1 MKALLA
7 RVTFLFVMFAAG
19 VQAQTNQ
26 GSIAGTVFD
35 PSGAVVA
42 GAKITALS
50 TDTGARYEVASSDAG
65 YFVFP
70 HLNVGTYDVTVGAA
84 GFKTA
89 TYKGVVVQ
97 VGTISALDAKLEAG
111 AVTQIITVDADAP
124 RLQTESS
131 EIGTVV
137 NPKELTDLPLPLGSV
152 VQAMRS
158 PEAFVFLTPGAVGPG
173 TANGNGGTFESKI
186 NGGQNYATEVLL
198 DGVSMFRSENGSSF
212 DETAPSVDALSE
224 FKVTTS
230 TMPPEMG
237 RTTGGV
243 ESFTTKARRSKREFL
258 FQQLERPTPVI
269 GSKERLW
276 TDIWWAGVDSQ
287 TIQRQGQDAFLF
299 RLGTVPPDTGSGEN
313 QHRPYNSGAWRGLF
327 RSTWRSSDANRD
339 RQRCP
344 SHNSRAQS
352 LRRDANVCRTDFR
365 SDDHANENNTGPQ

>member
-1 MKALLA
+1 MAAKVFWAPKVQLTGAYKMKAILVRMTL
-7 RVTFLFVMFAAG
+7 LFVVFAAG

-42 GAKITALS
+42 GAKVAAVS
-50 TDTGARYEVASSDAG
+50 PDTGARYEVASSAAG

-70 HLNVGTYDVTVGAA
+70 HLNIGTYDVSVSSA

-97 VGTISALDAKLEAG
+97 VGTISPLDAKLEAG
-111 AVTQIITVDADAP
+111 AITQIITVDADAP

-173 TANGNGGTFESKI
+173 TASGNGGTFESKI

-243 ESFTTKARRSKREFL
+243 ESFTTKAGTNTFHGGAYEFFRNEDLNANSFFNNWNGLPRSLDRKNDYGLTFGG
-258 FQQLERPTPVI
+258 PVWI
-269 GSKERLW
+269 PKL
-276 TDIWWAGVDSQ
+276 
-287 TIQRQGQDAFLF
+287 
-299 RLGTVPPDTGSGEN
+299 
-313 QHRPYNSGAWRGLF
+313 YNG
-327 RSTWRSSDANRD
+327 RD
-339 RQRCP
+339 RT
-344 SHNSRAQS
+344 H
-352 LRRDANVCRTDFR
+352 FF
-365 SDDHANENNTGPQ
+365 